1 MKILRILFASVLIF
15 SAYSQEQVKYN
26 GNGNYIY
33 IERTDLRRYDNGK
46 YTGLTSREVK
56 SYITQSRENGD
67 RFYDGYFYVAEDTV
81 HKMQSVGTVLNDAI
95 SSKFKITSSGELV
108 MIEDNGYPTFRSFPT
123 FPGQK
128 IKKGDKWQAKAERTV
143 DPLNKNV
150 YTKMPIQVE
159 YTYLRD
165 EQYRGEEVFVFSAE
179 WATRYGITYW
189 DFGGDRNLKS
199 ANGSN
204 KATMYVSKKTGNALV
219 VRDSVDET
227 FEYNDGT
234 KVSFKGT
241 ISLFT
246 EYPPAFDR
254 TKLYP
259 ALNRIAD
266 NTIGGSDIQ
275 KPVNEIKDLEISDE
289 TKKEISN
296 KISSS
301 ANGSLSEKPHVSS
314 SNKAGGTSAS
324 GKNSVSNKSG
334 GAASASKN
342 SGSKNSSGKNQTEA
356 SVQKKNPAGSRKS
369 SIENSVSAGSSGKSE
384 KKNEITVKETDAGIM
399 LTIQNL
405 KFKPDSA
412 ELLPG
417 ENERITKIAEVL
429 KQAKDQMILVEGHT
443 ASTGNVKGEQQL
455 SVERANAIKDA
466 LVKCGVSKDKFI
478 CKGHGGTKP
487 VADNST
493 PEGKA
498 KNRRVEIT
506 ILD

>member
-1 MKILRILFASVLIF
+1 MKILRILLVSVLVF

-56 SYITQSRENGD
+56 SYITQTRENSD
-67 RFYDGYFYVAEDTV
+67 RNYEGYFYVSEDTV

-95 SSKFKITSSGELV
+95 TSKFKITSSGELV
-108 MIEDNGYPTFRSFPT
+108 MVEDNGYPTFRSFPT

-128 IKKGDKWQAKAERTV
+128 IKQGDKWQAKAERTV

-150 YTKMPIQVE
+150 FTKIPIQVE

-165 EQYRGEEVFVFSAE
+165 EKYRGENVFVFSAE
-179 WATRYGITYW
+179 WATRYGISYW
-189 DFGGDRNLKS
+189 DFGGDRDLKS
-199 ANGSN
+199 ANGSH

-219 VRDSVDET
+219 VRDNVDET
-227 FEYNDGT
+227 FIYNDGT
-234 KVSFKGT
+234 KVAFKGT

-259 ALNRIAD
+259 SINRIAD
-266 NTIGGSDIQ
+266 NKIGGDSQVQ
-275 KPVNEIKDLEISDE
+275 KPLNEVKDLELSDSL
-289 TKKEISN
+289 KKEL
-296 KISSS
+296 KDQLASSR
-301 ANGSLSEKPHVSS
+301 NGAALEKPHIASVGKKSS
-314 SNKAGGTSAS
+314 EK
-324 GKNSVSNKSG
+324 KSG
-334 GAASASKN
+334 GKSDGASSAGKSSSSKN
-342 SGSKNSSGKNQTEA
+342 LKPSKSQTKSNITSAVEKTNSSSQ
-356 SVQKKNPAGSRKS
+356 
-369 SIENSVSAGSSGKSE
+369 

-399 LTIQNL
+399 LTIENL

-417 ENERITKIAEVL
+417 ENKRITKIAEVL

-443 ASTGNVKGEQQL
+443 ASTGNVKGEYEL
-455 SVERANAIKDA
+455 SVERANVIKDA
-466 LVKCGVSKDKFI
+466 LVKAGVSKDKFI

-487 VADNST
+487 VAENST

>member
-1 MKILRILFASVLIF
+1 MKIFRFLFVAVLVF

-26 GNGNYIY
+26 GNGNYVY

-56 SYITQSRENGD
+56 SYITQTRENSD
-67 RFYDGYFYVAEDTV
+67 RKYEGYFYVAEDTV

-143 DPLNKNV
+143 DPLNSNV
-150 YTKMPIQVE
+150 FTKMPIQVE

-179 WATRYGITYW
+179 WATRYGISYW
-189 DFGGDRNLKS
+189 DFGGDRNMKS
-199 ANGSN
+199 AHGSH

-234 KVSFKGT
+234 KVAFKGT

-259 ALNRIAD
+259 SINRIAD
-266 NTIGGSDIQ
+266 NKIGEDSYSQ
-275 KPVNEIKDLEISDE
+275 KPLNEIKDLEISDDI
-289 TKKEISN
+289 KKQLDKEISSTSSAVSTSSSSTDKPHVASVN
-296 KISSS
+296 KNSANKKSSS
-301 ANGSLSEKPHVSS
+301 A
-314 SNKAGGTSAS
+314 
-324 GKNSVSNKSG
+324 GKNSGVNSNGASSSAGKSSSLTTSKKQTKTEIKTAVETTNKSG
-334 GAASASKN
+334 
-342 SGSKNSSGKNQTEA
+342 T
-356 SVQKKNPAGSRKS
+356 
-369 SIENSVSAGSSGKSE
+369 

-399 LTIQNL
+399 LTIENL
-405 KFKPDSA
+405 KFKADSS

-417 ENERITKIAEVL
+417 ENERIAKIAEVL

-487 VADNST
+487 VADNKT

>member
-15 SAYSQEQVKYN
+15 STYSQEQVKYN
-26 GNGNYIY
+26 GSGNYIY

-56 SYITQSRENGD
+56 SYITQTREKSD
-67 RFYDGYFYVAEDTV
+67 RNYEGYFYVSEDTV

-95 SSKFKITSSGELV
+95 ISKFKITSSGELV

-165 EQYRGEEVFVFSAE
+165 EQYRGEDVFVFSAE

-189 DFGGDRNLKS
+189 DFGGDRELKS
-199 ANGSN
+199 ANGSH

-219 VRDSVDET
+219 VRDNVDET
-227 FEYNDGT
+227 FIYNDGT
-234 KVSFKGT
+234 KVAFKGT

-259 ALNRIAD
+259 SLNRIAD
-266 NTIGGSDIQ
+266 NKIGEGAQSQ
-275 KPVNEIKDLEISDE
+275 KPINEIKDLEVSEKIKNE
-289 TKKEISN
+289 FNKKE
-296 KISSS
+296 
-301 ANGSLSEKPHVSS
+301 
-314 SNKAGGTSAS
+314 TSAS
-324 GKNSVSNKSG
+324 SGTATGSSSEKTHVASTGKNSG
-334 GAASASKN
+334 TKN
-342 SGSKNSSGKNQTEA
+342 SAGKNQTGN
-356 SVQKKNPAGSRKS
+356 STGKKS
-369 SIENSVSAGSSGKSE
+369 SSNNRKANIENTVASGAGTGKSE

-399 LTIQNL
+399 LTIENL

-443 ASTGNVKGEQQL
+443 ASTGNVKGEYEL

-493 PEGKA
+493 SEGKA